1 MRYKAVVFDLDGVLV
16 YTDKYHY
23 LAWKQIACEK
33 GIEFDEKDNDR
44 LRGVSRMK
52 SLEIVLEKYQGV
64 PINADEKE
72 KLAEKKNQIYRSFL
86 AEMTPED
93 VSDDVKETLQELKE
107 KGYLLAVGSSSK
119 NAVIILEKT
128 GLMNRFDRVVDG
140 TLIKHSKPDPEVF
153 LKAAELLGVQ
163 PEECLVVEDAEAGI
177 QAAKSAGMDSAAI
190 GKIIQDV
197 RTEYKL
203 KKISDLLSV
212 L

>member
-72 KLAEKKNQIYRSFL
+72 KLAEKKNQIYRSFW
-86 AEMTPED
+86 
-93 VSDDVKETLQELKE
+93 LK
-107 KGYLLAVGSSSK
+107 
-119 NAVIILEKT
+119 
-128 GLMNRFDRVVDG
+128 
-140 TLIKHSKPDPEVF
+140 
-153 LKAAELLGVQ
+153 
-163 PEECLVVEDAEAGI
+163 
-177 QAAKSAGMDSAAI
+177 
-190 GKIIQDV
+190 
-197 RTEYKL
+197 
-203 KKISDLLSV
+203 
-212 L
+212 